1 MAVPKKT
8 GRPSTYNEEIADQI
22 CSELAMGKS
31 LRTICS
37 APNMPGRETVF
48 RWLRQKDIFRDQYAR
63 AKAEA
68 ADALFEDILDIADDA
83 SGDYDE
89 EGRFR
94 PENVQRAR
102 LRIDARKWMMARMKP
117 KRYGDQ
123 VDLNVG
129 GQEENP
135 IRALIMSIQGSALMP
150 VEDPP
155 LDITPDDDEPYEGNR
170 RIGNRKGE

>member
-1 MAVPKKT
+1 MVAPKKM
-8 GRPSTYNEEIADQI
+8 GRPSDYNEEIADWI
-22 CSELAMGKS
+22 CAELAMGKS
-31 LRTICS
+31 LRTICLS
-37 APNMPGRETVF
+37 PAMPGRETVF
-48 RWLRQKDIFRDQYAR
+48 RWLRQRDTFRDQYAR

-102 LRIDARKWMMARMKP
+102 LRIDARKWMMAKMKP
-117 KRYGDQ
+117 KKYGDQ
-123 VDLNVG
+123 IDMNVG

-135 IRALIMSIQGSALMP
+135 IKALIMSIQGSALMP
-150 VEDPP
+150 VEDP
-155 LDITPDDDEPYEGNR
+155 LLNITPDED
-170 RIGNRKGE
+170 